1 VTLADPLRI
10 AVAVAASLVL
20 CFAAVSDIRTRRI
33 PNWTVLALIGLFAIW
48 MASDGGR
55 EALSALAAAA
65 VALAVT
71 VALYAFKI
79 LGAGDSK
86 LFAAVALFGG
96 LGYLPLL
103 VLATALTGGVIAIAS
118 LAARPQRALAML
130 SMRGKGDW
138 GRGVPYGL
146 AIATGGALI
155 MWAPITGIVKPIGAR
170 PDVTATQV
178 KQFMEAP
185 RPQPGAR

>member
-1 VTLADPLRI
+1 MTLADLLRI

-20 CFAAVSDIRTRRI
+20 CLAAASDIKTRRI

-48 MASDGGR
+48 TASSGGHDV
-55 EALSALAAAA
+55 LSAFAAAG
-65 VALAVT
+65 VALVVT
-71 VALYAFKI
+71 IVLYATKI

-103 VLATALTGGVIAIAS
+103 VVATTLTGGAIAVAS

-130 SMRGKGDW
+130 NMRGKGDW
-138 GRGVPYGL
+138 GRGIPYGL

-155 MWAPITGIVKPIGAR
+155 VWAPITGIVKPIGAR
-170 PDVTATQV
+170 PDVSASQV
-178 KQFMEAP
+178 KQLMQAP
-185 RPQPGAR
+185 RPQPSIR

>member
-1 VTLADPLRI
+1 MTLADPLRI